1 MNLLRNKQTYQNPKI
16 CYISKEKFENKYIK
30 NRKYFK
36 DKDHCHYT
44 REYIVAVHSI
54 CKSKHIVHKL
64 IPIAFD
70 NGCNYE
76 YYRIIKELSEELTC
90 LRGNTEK

>member
-16 CYISKEKFENKYIK
+16 CYICKEKFENKYIK

-36 DKDHCHYT
+36 DRDHCHYT

-54 CKSKHIVHKL
+54 CKSKLKKAKKSCKKKNLHI
-64 IPIAFD
+64 ANF
-70 NGCNYE
+70 
-76 YYRIIKELSEELTC
+76 
-90 LRGNTEK
+90 